1 MIEIG
6 RYNELI
12 IDRETSVGLFLS
24 DRKGNEVL
32 LPTKYCPEEFEI
44 DDSIEVFVY
53 LDHEER
59 PIATN
64 IEPKITLHEFAQL
77 RVSEVNNIGAFMD
90 WGLEKELLVPFSEQ
104 RQKMQKDRWY
114 IVFLNYDSK
123 TDRLYGS
130 NKIEKWISN
139 EPEMLT
145 VEEGE
150 EVELLIMGKSDIG
163 YNVIINDRHK
173 GLIYD
178 SEIFEDI
185 RVGDKVPGYIKKI
198 RTDEKIDVSLQPI
211 GYEKFNDV
219 NVQLLYDA
227 LIDNNGSLELNDK
240 SSPESIYEVLG
251 ISKKAFKKA
260 LGALYKDRKVEI
272 KESGISLT

>member
-64 IEPKITLHEFAQL
+64 IDPKITLHEFAQL

-145 VEEGE
+145 IEEGE

-185 RVGDKVPGYIKKI
+185 RVGDKLPGYIKKI

>member
-64 IEPKITLHEFAQL
+64 IEPKIMLHEFAQL

-185 RVGDKVPGYIKKI
+185 RVGDKLPGYIKKI

>member
-64 IEPKITLHEFAQL
+64 IDPKITLHEFAQL

-145 VEEGE
+145 IEEGE

-260 LGALYKDRKVEI
+260 LGALYKDKKVEI

>member
-64 IEPKITLHEFAQL
+64 IEPKIMLHEFAQL

-145 VEEGE
+145 IEEGE

-260 LGALYKDRKVEI
+260 LGALYKDRKVKI